1 MRILRRRGSG
11 ASIRPIVLAG
21 GLAVA
26 ATVCVLGFALA
37 RHRTAAALAERS
49 AREVEEARALATS
62 IRRMRVADVQV
73 KAVMPGDVRLTE
85 VMENARAEVG
95 LKREQLYRIDP
106 MSAYRLE
113 DSDYRLTRAGVVLRD
128 MSLYDLVRFVL
139 AAREANVRLM
149 DLRLS
154 APARDATTWQS
165 NLTFGVL
172 VYGPIERDPS

>member
-1 MRILRRRGSG
+1 
-11 ASIRPIVLAG
+11 
-21 GLAVA
+21 
-26 ATVCVLGFALA
+26 
-37 RHRTAAALAERS
+37 
-49 AREVEEARALATS
+49 
-62 IRRMRVADVQV
+62 
-73 KAVMPGDVRLTE
+73 